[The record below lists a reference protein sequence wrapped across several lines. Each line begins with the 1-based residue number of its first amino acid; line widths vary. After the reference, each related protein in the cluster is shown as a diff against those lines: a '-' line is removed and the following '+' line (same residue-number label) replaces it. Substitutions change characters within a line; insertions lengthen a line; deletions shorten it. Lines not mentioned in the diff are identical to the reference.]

1 MPRKKGVPRTERLM
15 ILYTEEEYRQVK
27 KLFARSVCRTMS
39 SYVRKVS
46 MEEPVE
52 MVERNGSFDRFIDAV
67 VELRREM
74 TAVRKTGGLSPETET
89 RLILLH
95 ESIQGVINQIAE
107 LCMPK

>member
-1 MPRKKGVPRTERLM
+1 M

-52 MVERNGSFDRFIDAV
+52 MIVRNASFDAFIEEI

-74 TAVRKTGGLSPETET
+74 GAIRKAGWVTSATEA
-89 RLILLH
+89 RLVQLYGA
-95 ESIQGVINQIAE
+95 IQEKINQIAE
-107 LCMPK
+107 LCMPR